1 MEEIILISFCYG
13 TVFCLCSYPLVKLTY
28 NYFFPMSSKLNPEP
42 PKEPPKESETDQET
56 DQESESLYPDF
67 LIESSSSDSETEDT
81 NDEDYVET
89 NIYTRKLRKRK
100 RKT

>member
-42 PKEPPKESETDQET
+42 PKEPPKELET
-56 DQESESLYPDF
+56 DQESESLYPDS